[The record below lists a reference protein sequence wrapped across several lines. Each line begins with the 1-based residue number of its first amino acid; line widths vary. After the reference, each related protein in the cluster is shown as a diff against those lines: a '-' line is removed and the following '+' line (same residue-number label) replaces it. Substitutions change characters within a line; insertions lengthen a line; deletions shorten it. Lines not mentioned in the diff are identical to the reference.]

1 MRWGTSTIYKNRIL
15 KVKKSLLE
23 FNKDFEESKDRKLR
37 NRLILTDIFCEV
49 TFCKT
54 FFCTSKNFF
63 WPITLFMSISGM
75 GIGALPMSC
84 WSWSFLCYLLERC
97 FPHILRPQYFLN
109 TSRTFSQTSNI
120 SSGPPKKKII
130 LPSPYLTR
138 LPLSM

>member
-63 WPITLFMSISGM
+63 DQLRY
-75 GIGALPMSC
+75 SC
-84 WSWSFLCYLLERC
+84 QSLEWESVLYRWAVEVEV
-97 FPHILRPQYFLN
+97 FFVIF
-109 TSRTFSQTSNI
+109 
-120 SSGPPKKKII
+120 
-130 LPSPYLTR
+130 
-138 LPLSM
+138 